1 MANFCTNCGTKIRNE
16 DNFCT
21 NCGTKIKEDGNF
33 CIECGTKLEKEDNF
47 CTNCG
52 AKIDKSDMKQS
63 KHLLKSVYDSI
74 EQDRARRAKEKE
86 EKKKKL
92 KTIDEIF
99 ESEEIRSEII
109 KNNISQKYVFSIKYN
124 LNNKLI
130 NKKEEMSE
138 EEIKYFIKIEL
149 EKANKEQKK
158 AKIKK
163 EKEIHNKKIEKNE
176 IAHGNYCNLNC
187 RHCYE
192 EFMDS
197 GGGIVGDFDSEGYV
211 EYYCRLGHSLSF
223 GRFCEDYE

>member
-99 ESEEIRSEII
+99 ESEEIKSEII

-130 NKKEEMSE
+130 NKKEEMNE

-163 EKEIHNKKIEKNE
+163 EKEIHSK
-176 IAHGNYCNLNC
+176 
-187 RHCYE
+187 YE

-223 GRFCEDYE
+223 GRFCEDYEWMIPIRKLKIPFKNKAKT

>member
-1 MANFCTNCGTKIRNE
+1 MANFCIN
-16 DNFCT
+16 
-21 NCGTKIKEDGNF
+21 
-33 CIECGTKLEKEDNF
+33 CGTKLEKEDKF

-52 AKIDKSDMKQS
+52 TKLREEDKFCTNCGTENDKSDIKPD
-63 KHLLKSVYDSI
+63 KHLFNSEHGSLEKIYRI
-74 EQDRARRAKEKE
+74 AKEK

-92 KTIDEIF
+92 KIIDEIF
-99 ESEEIRSEII
+99 ESEEIKSEIR
-109 KNNISQKYVFSIKYN
+109 KNNISQKYVFSIKYS

-138 EEIKYFIKIEL
+138 EKIKYFIKIEL

-163 EKEIHNKKIEKNE
+163 EKEIHSKKIEKNE

>member
-1 MANFCTNCGTKIRNE
+1 MANFCGNCGTKIRKE

-21 NCGTKIKEDGNF
+21 N
-33 CIECGTKLEKEDNF
+33 CGTKLEKEDNF
-47 CTNCG
+47 CINCG
-52 AKIDKSDMKQS
+52 AKLEKGDKFCINCGTKIDKSGIKQS
-63 KHLLKSVYDSI
+63 KNILKSVYESI
-74 EQDRARRAKEKE
+74 EKDRERRAKQKE
-86 EKKKKL
+86 EEKKKL
-92 KTIDEIF
+92 KTIDKIF
-99 ESEEIRSEII
+99 ESEEIKSEIR
-109 KNNISQKYVFSIKYN
+109 KNNISQKYVFSIKYS

-130 NKKEEMSE
+130 NKKEEMSD
-138 EEIKYFIKIEL
+138 EEIKYFIKTEL

-163 EKEIHNKKIEKNE
+163 EKEIHSKKIEKNE
-176 IAHGNYCNLNC
+176 TFHGKYCNLNC

>member
-1 MANFCTNCGTKIRNE
+1 MANFCGNCGTKIRKE

-21 NCGTKIKEDGNF
+21 NCGTKI
-33 CIECGTKLEKEDNF
+33 EKEDNF
-47 CTNCG
+47 CINCG
-52 AKIDKSDMKQS
+52 AKLEKGDKFCINCGTKIGKSSTKQS
-63 KHLLKSVYDSI
+63 KNILKSVYESI
-74 EQDRARRAKEKE
+74 EKDRERRAKQKE
-86 EKKKKL
+86 EEKKKL
-92 KTIDEIF
+92 KTIDKIF
-99 ESEEIRSEII
+99 ESEEIKSEIR
-109 KNNISQKYVFSIKYN
+109 KNNISQKYVFSIKYS

-130 NKKEEMSE
+130 NEKEEMSD
-138 EEIKYFIKIEL
+138 EEIKYFIKTEL

-163 EKEIHNKKIEKNE
+163 EKEIHSKKIEKNE
-176 IAHGNYCNLNC
+176 TFHGKYCNLNC